1 MLGPFLVRGL
11 QARGPRQSWQSWQ
24 LLRLARSEDSSA
36 EGLSRGQASGWQGGS
51 WDCTEVDLDS
61 VIRKT

>member
-11 QARGPRQSWQSWQ
+11 QARGPRKPWQNWQ
-24 LLRLARSEDSSA
+24 LLQPARSEDSSA
-36 EGLSRGQASGWQGGS
+36 EGLSRGQASSWQAGG

-61 VIRKT
+61 VIRRI